1 MEHEHHCHHYDAV
14 YEEAEIK
21 ANKFNLLF
29 LACIA
34 VVDIIV
40 VILSIVR
47 VFSAPLEYTLPA
59 AIVSLVLYITPI
71 LIYLVHDKLLKKKES
86 VTTKPYFKYII
97 LFPSYFALNLMIIMM
112 SFHTVLLLVIPTLMA
127 AQYRFNRKGWVVIL
141 VSSVLAVPIV
151 VYCSCLF
158 GIADRNL
165 LKGLAEEDL
174 NSIQARFDY
183 LMGKRAGEI
192 FLHHILPRAL
202 ALISVDILIAVL
214 IQRHNS
220 MLDKQAELAHEV
232 AEEAEKR
239 DKLQSAVIDELAT
252 VIETRDVGT
261 GEHVKRTKKYVN
273 ILCIELA
280 KSEKYHDILTDEAIK
295 RITAAAALHDI
306 GKIAVSDTI
315 LLKPGRLTPEEF
327 DKMKIHTTK
336 GGEMVKKFFEV
347 FTEENFFEDAY
358 AIAMYHHE
366 KWDGT
371 GYPEGRKQEDIPLCA
386 RIMAIADVFDALVSK
401 RVYKDAFPVEEA
413 FDIIVQEGGSH
424 FDPELIEVLKSVKN
438 EFIEASK

>member
-336 GGEMVKKFFEV
+336 GGEMVKK
-347 FTEENFFEDAY
+347 
-358 AIAMYHHE
+358 
-366 KWDGT
+366 
-371 GYPEGRKQEDIPLCA
+371 
-386 RIMAIADVFDALVSK
+386 
-401 RVYKDAFPVEEA
+401 
-413 FDIIVQEGGSH
+413 
-424 FDPELIEVLKSVKN
+424 
-438 EFIEASK
+438 

>member
-1 MEHEHHCHHYDAV
+1 MDSNHHCQHYDSV
-14 YEEAEIK
+14 YKEAEIK

-29 LACIA
+29 LVCIA

-40 VILSIVR
+40 VVLSILR
-47 VFSAPLEYTLPA
+47 IFSAPLEYTLPA
-59 AIVSLVLYITPI
+59 SIVSLVLYLSPI
-71 LIYLVHDKLLKKKES
+71 VIYLFHDKILHKES
-86 VTTKPYFKYII
+86 ILNKHYFKYII
-97 LFPSYFALNLMIIMM
+97 LVPSYFALNLMIIMM
-112 SFHTVLLLVIPTLMA
+112 SYHTVLLLVIPTLMA

-141 VSSVLAVPIV
+141 VSSVLAVPVV

-174 NSIQARFDY
+174 NSVKARFDY
-183 LMGKRAGEI
+183 LAGGRAGEI
-192 FLHHILPRAL
+192 LLHHILPRAL

-214 IQRHNS
+214 VQRHNA
-220 MLDKQAELAHEV
+220 MLDKQAALVHEV

-280 KSEKYHDILTDEAIK
+280 KSPKYHDILTDEAIK
-295 RITAAAALHDI
+295 RITSAAALHDI

-327 DKMKIHTTK
+327 DKMKTHTTK

-371 GYPEGRKQEDIPLCA
+371 GYPEGLKHEDIPLCA

-413 FDIIVQEGGSH
+413 FNIIVEEGGSH
-424 FDPELIEVLKSVKN
+424 FDPELIEALQSVKD

>member
-1 MEHEHHCHHYDAV
+1 MYMKQKCHHYDSV
-14 YEEAEIK
+14 YAEAEIK
-21 ANKFNLLF
+21 ANKFNLIF
-29 LACIA
+29 LACISFI
-34 VVDIIV
+34 DIIIV
-40 VILSIVR
+40 VFSLLRI
-47 VFSAPLEYTLPA
+47 FSAPLEYTLPA
-59 AIVSLVLYITPI
+59 SIVSFVLYITPI
-71 LIYLVHDKLLKKKES
+71 VIYLFHDKILKKPES
-86 VTTKPYFKYII
+86 ILAKSFFKYVI
-97 LFPSYFALNLMIIMM
+97 LIPSYFALNLMIIMM

-141 VSSVLAVPIV
+141 VSSILAVPIT
-151 VYCSCLF
+151 VYCSCLL
-158 GIADRNL
+158 GIADRNF
-165 LKGLAEEDL
+165 LKGLAEENL
-174 NSIQARFDY
+174 NSIRARFDY
-183 LMGKRAGEI
+183 LMAGRALELL
-192 FLHHILPRAL
+192 LHHVLPRML
-202 ALISVDILIAVL
+202 ALVSVDILIAVL

-239 DKLQSAVIDELAT
+239 NQLQSAVIDELAT

-273 ILCIELA
+273 ILCHALA
-280 KSEKYHDILTDEAIK
+280 KSTKYQDILTDESIE
-295 RITAAAALHDI
+295 RITSAAALHDI

-327 DKMKIHTTK
+327 DKMKVHTTK

-347 FTEENFFEDAY
+347 FNEENFFEDAY

-371 GYPEGRKQEDIPLCA
+371 GYPEGLKHEDIPLCA

-401 RVYKDAFPVEEA
+401 RVYKDAFPIEEA

-424 FDPELIEVLKSVKN
+424 FDPELIEVLKSIKDQ
-438 EFIEASK
+438 FIEATK

>member
-1 MEHEHHCHHYDAV
+1 MEQNCHHYASV
-14 YEEAEIK
+14 YKDAEIK
-21 ANKFNLLF
+21 ANRFNLLF
-29 LACIA
+29 LGCIA

-40 VILSIVR
+40 VTLCLVGI
-47 VFSAPLEYTLPA
+47 FNAPLEYTLPA
-59 AIVSLVLYITPI
+59 SIASFVLYIAPI
-71 LIYLVHDKLLKKKES
+71 VIFLVHDKILKKKES
-86 VTTKPYFKYII
+86 ITTKSYFKYII

-127 AQYRFNRKGWVVIL
+127 AQYRFARKGWIVIL
-141 VSSVLAVPIV
+141 VSSILAVPIT
-151 VYCSCLF
+151 VYFSCLF
-158 GIADRNL
+158 GISDRNF

-174 NSIQARFDY
+174 NNIQARFDY

-192 FLHHILPRAL
+192 FLHHILPRTL
-202 ALISVDILIAVL
+202 AFISVEILIAVI

-220 MLDKQAELAHEV
+220 MLDNQAKLAHEV

-239 DKLQSAVIDELAT
+239 NKLQSAVIDELAT

-280 KSEKYHDILTDEAIK
+280 KTDKYHDILTDKAIE
-295 RITAAAALHDI
+295 RITSAAALHDI

-371 GYPEGRKQEDIPLCA
+371 GYPEGLKKEEIPLAA

-401 RVYKDAFPVEEA
+401 RVYKDAFPIEEA
-413 FDIIVQEGGSH
+413 FDIIVQESGSH
-424 FDPELIEVLKSVKN
+424 FDPELIDVLQSVKAQ
-438 EFIEASK
+438 FIEAAK